1 MIAGQHRNDG
11 ENVREGQAS
20 TTARLVAAARLRS
33 PREPAE
39 GGRPD
44 DDERLVRDVAGDLVD
59 RPTMLERHLAART
72 GFVDRVLVR
81 ALDDGVRQVVFAG
94 AGYDGRALR
103 YARPGVRWFELDHPD
118 TQRDKR
124 DRLARLGIPAPD
136 VRYLAADFRTD
147 PIAERL
153 APAGCDA
160 GAPALVICEGVAV
173 YLEPT
178 VLERLLAELADAV
191 GPGSRLVLTA
201 STAARDPRARE
212 RRARLRTAVAAL
224 GEPMLSALSAAD
236 VDELLQRAGWRP
248 DHRPDPAARAQGF
261 LLAVRTG

>member
-1 MIAGQHRNDG
+1 
-11 ENVREGQAS
+11 VREGQAS

-44 DDERLVRDVAGDLVD
+44 DDERLARDVAGDLVD
-59 RPTMLERHLAART
+59 RPTKLQRHLAART
-72 GFVDRVLVR
+72 AFVDRLLVR
-81 ALDDGVRQVVFAG
+81 ALDDGVQQVVFAG

-118 TQRDKR
+118 TQHDKR
-124 DRLARLGIPAPD
+124 DRLARLGITPPD
-136 VRYLAADFRTD
+136 VTYLAADFRTD

-153 APAGCDA
+153 AAAGCDA
-160 GAPALVICEGVAV
+160 GAAALVTCEGVAV

-178 VLERLLAELADAV
+178 VLERLLAELAAAV

-201 STAARDPRARE
+201 SSASSAARDPRTRE
-212 RRARLRTAVAAL
+212 RLARLRAAVAAL
-224 GEPMLSALSAAD
+224 DEPMLSRLGGAD
-236 VDELLQRAGWRP
+236 MDDLLQRAGWRP
-248 DHRPDPAARAQGF
+248 DAGDDPAARARGF

>member
-1 MIAGQHRNDG
+1 
-11 ENVREGQAS
+11 VREGQAS

-33 PREPAE
+33 PREPAG

-44 DDERLVRDVAGDLVD
+44 DDERLARDVAGDLVD
-59 RPTMLERHLAART
+59 RPTMLERHLRART
-72 GFVDRVLVR
+72 QFVDRVVVR
-81 ALDDGVRQVVFAG
+81 ALDGGVGQVVFAG

-124 DRLARLGIPAPD
+124 DRLARLGITARE
-136 VRYLAADFRTD
+136 VTCLTADFRID

-153 APAGCDA
+153 AAAGCDA
-160 GAPALVICEGVAV
+160 TAPALVICEGVAV
-173 YLEPT
+173 YLEPA
-178 VLERLLAELADAV
+178 VLARLLAELAAAV

-201 STAARDPRARE
+201 STAARDRRTRE
-212 RRARLRTAVAAL
+212 RRARLRAAVAAV
-224 GEPMLSALSAAD
+224 GEPMLSALDAAD

-248 DHRPDPAARAQGF
+248 DGGQDPAARAQGF
-261 LLAVRTG
+261 LLAVRAG